1 MIVIFDLDDTLYDE
15 RSFVESGLRAVSQLG
30 LESFG
35 LDVDASF
42 SFMMRVSE
50 ADGRGRIFDD
60 WLAEHGLR
68 TKRRVAECIKSY
80 RYHLPDIIMPKP
92 HRDLLERLRRSHP
105 LYLVTDGHKIAQHRK
120 VEALG
125 IAPCFRRVFITHR
138 FGIAQAKPSLYCFER
153 IKQSEGCDWSQMLYV
168 GDNPAKDFVN
178 LNKVGAVTI
187 RVHTGV
193 HADVA
198 AKPGFDAT
206 HHIERLTDFEPLLA
220 RPTGQTM

>member
-15 RSFVESGLRAVSQLG
+15 RTFVESGLRAVSQLG
-30 LESFG
+30 QRAFG
-35 LDVDASF
+35 VDADASF
-42 SFMMRVSE
+42 SFMLRVLE
-50 ADGRGRIFDD
+50 AHGRGRIFDD

-68 TKRRVAECIKSY
+68 TKQRVAECIKTY
-80 RYHLPDIIMPKP
+80 RHHLPDIVVPKP
-92 HRDLLERLRRSHP
+92 HLDLLERLQQSHP

-120 VEALG
+120 VEALDV
-125 IAPCFRRVFITHR
+125 APYFRRVFITHR
-138 FGIAQAKPSLYCFER
+138 FGIAQAKPSLHCFER
-153 IKQSEGCDWSQMLYV
+153 IKQAERCDWSQMLYV

-178 LNKVGAVTI
+178 LNKVGAVTV

-193 HADVA
+193 HADVV

-220 RPTGQTM
+220 QLTA